1 MKRMKRLFTKQDKD
15 TIFKLW
21 KDGKGFSDI
30 AKEFTS
36 KPGTIFT
43 VLRETG
49 GIKPVD
55 SKRAAQHLTM
65 AEREEIRVGLSA
77 KKSIREI
84 ARFVLVK
91 LRRTLLSENFHTPMG
106 SFHCWPYEAV

>member
-55 SKRAAQHLTM
+55 FKRAAQHLTM

-84 ARFVLVK
+84 AKSLNRSPSTCSGLIQQDTF
-91 LRRTLLSENFHTPMG
+91 LRE
-106 SFHCWPYEAV
+106 Y

>member
-1 MKRMKRLFTKQDKD
+1 MKRLFTKQDKD

-55 SKRAAQHLTM
+55 SKRAAQHLT
-65 AEREEIRVGLSA
+65 
-77 KKSIREI
+77 
-84 ARFVLVK
+84 VLVK

-106 SFHCWPYEAV
+106 SSHCWLYAAV